1 VGTLFLER
9 GIPMQYLFFILY
21 IIAGAGS
28 SYIYANFITQAYKT
42 YNALPVLLY
51 TPISILILLG
61 RLFLKVSF
69 DLRSDSQP
77 ENRTKALI
85 LHIVV
90 IVLLIQ
96 TYLWLGLRYPG
107 AKLCILFLFVEE
119 LFATVFLLVRKN
131 KAESITQK

>member
-42 YNALPVLLY
+42 YNTLPVLLY

-61 RLFLKVSF
+61 LLFLKFFF
-69 DLRSDSQP
+69 DLRNDSQP

-90 IVLLIQ
+90 IVLLIP
-96 TYLWLGLRYPG
+96 TYLWLGLRYPS
-107 AKLCILFLFVEE
+107 ANHCILYLFVEE

-131 KAESITQK
+131 TAESITQ